1 MTCSTRYPI
10 LLLHG
15 AGFRDSE
22 RFCYWGRIPKA
33 LEERGAV
40 IYYGHQDAR
49 SSVEFN
55 AAVVKANLEKILAE
69 TGCEKVNI
77 IAHSKGGLEARYLIS
92 TLGMAAQ
99 VASLT
104 TVATPHRGSETVG
117 LLCRL
122 PKSAFKFAA
131 FFADKFSLLLGDE
144 EPDFYTVGRAF
155 AAENMAAFNE
165 QNPDAPGVYYQSYA
179 GCMRSG
185 RSDAIVSIPYKV
197 VARNEG
203 ENDGLVTPASA
214 MWGSFRGIVRG
225 AGRRGVSHADEV
237 DMRRRDIPC
246 VIGDEAFSDI
256 RQVYV
261 GIVEEL
267 KGMGF

>member
-33 LEERGAV
+33 LEERGAA

-49 SSVEFN
+49 GSVEHN

-77 IAHSKGGLEARYLIS
+77 IGHSKGGLEARYMIS
-92 TLGMAAQ
+92 SLGCAAH

-104 TVATPHRGSETVG
+104 TVATPHRGSETVD

-131 FFADKFSLLLGDE
+131 FFADRFSLLLGDE

-155 AAENMAAFNE
+155 CTENMAAFNE
-165 QNPDAPGVYYQSYA
+165 RNPDAPGVRYQSYA
-179 GCMRSG
+179 GVMRG
-185 RSDAIVSIPYKV
+185 PYSDALVSLPYRIVKRI
-197 VARNEG
+197 EG

-214 MWGSFRGIVRG
+214 MWGNFRGVLRG

-237 DMRRRDIPC
+237 DMRRVDIPC
-246 VIGDEAFSDI
+246 RLGDETLSDI
-256 RQVYV
+256 RQLYI
-261 GIVEEL
+261 GIAEEL
-267 KGMGF
+267 KRMGY

>member
-1 MTCSTRYPI
+1 MTCSTRYPL

-33 LEERGAV
+33 LEEHGAS
-40 IYYGHQDAR
+40 IHYGHQEAR
-49 SSVEFN
+49 ASVEYN

-69 TGCEKVNI
+69 TGCGKVNI
-77 IAHSKGGLEARYLIS
+77 IAHSKGGLEARYMIS
-92 TLGMAAQ
+92 TLGMAAH

-104 TVATPHRGSETVG
+104 TVATPHRGSETID

-122 PKSAFKFAA
+122 PDSAFKITA
-131 FFADKFSLLLGDE
+131 FFADRFSLLLGDE
-144 EPDFYTVGRAF
+144 EPDFYTVGKAF
-155 AAENMAAFNE
+155 GTEHMAAFNE

-179 GCMRSG
+179 GVMQGASG
-185 RSDAIVSIPYKV
+185 DVIVSLPYLLV
-197 VARNEG
+197 ERVEG

-214 MWGSFRGIVRG
+214 MWGRFRGVLRG
-225 AGRRGVSHADEV
+225 ATGQGISHADEV

-246 VIGDEAFSDI
+246 MLGGETLSGI
-256 RQVYV
+256 REVYTGMV
-261 GIVEEL
+261 GEL
-267 KGMGF
+267 KDMGF

>member
-33 LEERGAV
+33 LKERGAV
-40 IYYGHQDAR
+40 IYYGNQDAR
-49 SSVEFN
+49 SSVEYN
-55 AAVVKANLEKILAE
+55 AAVVKANLERILDE

-77 IAHSKGGLEARYLIS
+77 IAHSKGGLEARYMIS
-92 TLGMAAQ
+92 SLGCAAQ

-104 TVATPHRGSETVG
+104 TVATPHRGSETVDQ
-117 LLCRL
+117 LCRL
-122 PKSAFKFAA
+122 PDSAFKITA
-131 FFADKFSLLLGDE
+131 FFADRFSLLLGDE

-155 AAENMAAFNE
+155 GTENMAAFNE

-179 GCMRSG
+179 GVMQGPS
-185 RSDAIVSIPYKV
+185 SDVIVSLPNLLVERI
-197 VARNEG
+197 EG
-203 ENDGLVTPASA
+203 ENDGLVTPSSA
-214 MWGSFRGIVRG
+214 MWGNFRGIVRG
-225 AGRRGVSHADEV
+225 ATGQGISHADEV
-237 DMRRRDIPC
+237 DMRRRNIPC
-246 VIGDEAFSDI
+246 VFGDETLSDI
-256 RQVYV
+256 RQVYI

-267 KGMGF
+267 KQMGF